1 MCELS
6 LISKTSLLSLSRF
19 YFNLFFLYV
28 CIMCLYGRSF
38 LHFFFYNSLQN
49 IHKRNLLLFAKPL
62 FTLSPVFSKKICSQ
76 YQSIKSKIFAQR
88 QVPIQVQMTDTA
100 LSHTEELQSH
110 LHLIDLIDNK
120 HTFITSLKD
129 LNNLLESST
138 QPFSETFTIAFISKL
153 FKKLFSTRIF
163 QLGLHQDSQVKT
175 ELFEVLNEPNVP
187 KLALYKAILQ
197 ILEHLPSSS
206 LGDSKLDYDRKGV
219 FEEVLLST
227 ILDPEQLPKLFIQV
241 YSIKLSNEFTEILRT
256 LFNFPNLV
264 SNFLETCPPTLRPEN
279 FYKNFMKIS
288 LEQENSF
295 KKNKSH
301 YYLQFLNSL
310 FINGQ
315 TSIFR

>member
-1 MCELS
+1 
-6 LISKTSLLSLSRF
+6 
-19 YFNLFFLYV
+19 
-28 CIMCLYGRSF
+28 
-38 LHFFFYNSLQN
+38 
-49 IHKRNLLLFAKPL
+49 
-62 FTLSPVFSKKICSQ
+62 
-76 YQSIKSKIFAQR
+76 
-88 QVPIQVQMTDTA
+88 MTDTA

-138 QPFSETFTIAFISKL
+138 QPFSDTFTIAFISKL

-175 ELFEVLNEPNVP
+175 ELFEVLNKPNVP

-197 ILEHLPSSS
+197 ILEHLSSSS
-206 LGDSKLDYDRKGV
+206 LGDSKLDYDRKGA

-227 ILDPEQLPKLFIQV
+227 ILDPEQLPKLFVQV